1 MAGREGCIDSV
12 PYDCIYD
19 DGPLGFEK
27 NNNTDI
33 VKKVEVQD
41 PLEEV
46 DIGNGDY
53 PRPTYVNKMLPDD
66 FKREMVEILKEYC
79 DCFAWNYA
87 EMPGLSRGLVEHQLP
102 LKANVKPVK
111 QPPRRFAPEV
121 VQKIKEEI
129 ERLLKAKF
137 IRTTRYVNWISN
149 IVPVMKKNGK
159 LRVCIDFRDLNS
171 ATPKDEYPMPIADML
186 IDSTA
191 GHEILSFMD
200 GYSGYN
206 QIYIAEEDV
215 SKTAFRCPGAL
226 GTFEWVVMPFGL
238 KNAGATYQ
246 RAMNKIF
253 HDFIGNFMEIYVD
266 DVKKGIEIDKNKAK
280 AILEAPPPANKK
292 QLQAFLGKVNY
303 LRRFISNLSG
313 KTKVFAPLI
322 KLKREEEFQWKTEHQ
337 EAFDNIKQYLTNPP
351 IMTPPRHG
359 APLKLYVSA
368 SKVTIG
374 GMLAQEDENGNER
387 VIYYLSQVL
396 NDVESRYSP
405 IEKLCLALYFSCLK
419 LKYYLIP
426 RNVYVIS
433 KFDVLKYMLSSPIF
447 HGRLGKWML
456 ALTKF
461 SLHFVPA
468 RAVKGQVLADFLV
481 DHPCIDV
488 DENLLSFVGL
498 VPWKLYFDGSCHK
511 GGVGIGILIISPSGE
526 PSKFL
531 FELNYSCSNNEAEY
545 EALIM
550 GLELLLERGVKN
562 VEILGDSQLVV
573 RQVSLEYRCV
583 SENLRKYF
591 NVATELLSKFDNII
605 VRHVPRE
612 LNQEANEL
620 AQIASRY
627 KIKPSTLE
635 KLVLSL
641 EKLDPEDWRVPIVEY
656 LKNPNLSVDKK
667 LKYRAQSYVLI
678 SNVLFKKSVDGN
690 LLTCLGEKEAY
701 LALAEV
707 HEGIC
712 GTHQS
717 GEKMRW
723 VMNRRRLYWP
733 TIQRDCTKYAR
744 SCEECQKHGS
754 LQHIPA
760 GWALDLIGQIHP
772 PSSKGHKFILA
783 IPLREVT
790 HNEIIDF
797 IEEHIVHRFGIPQ
810 SITTDQG
817 TMFIGKKVMEYAKS
831 RDIKMLSSTPYY
843 AQANGQVEAANK
855 ILIALIKKHIGR
867 QPRNWHQTISQVLW
881 AYRNSP
887 RGSTGTTPY
896 KLVYGHDA
904 VLPIDIN
911 LQSIRVARQDEM
923 PVVDYWN
930 SLYDELNELDDE
942 RLRALERVIRQKEIM
957 SKSYNRRVKAKT
969 FAVGD
974 LVWKTILPI
983 ERKSKTYGKWSPT
996 WEGPYVVDKV
1006 YPGNAYKIIEIGSGK
1021 RIPSING
1028 KYLKVYRPGIH
1039 EINIPHV

>member
-1 MAGREGCIDSV
+1 MADREGCIDSV

-27 NNNTDI
+27 NNNTDT

-46 DIGNGDY
+46 DIGNSDY
-53 PRPTYVNKMLPDD
+53 PRPTYVSKMLPDD
-66 FKREMVEILKEYC
+66 FKKEMVEILKEYC
-79 DCFAWNYA
+79 DCFAWDYA
-87 EMPGLSRGLVEHQLP
+87 EMPGLSREL
-102 LKANVKPVK
+102 
-111 QPPRRFAPEV
+111 
-121 VQKIKEEI
+121 
-129 ERLLKAKF
+129 
-137 IRTTRYVNWISN
+137 
-149 IVPVMKKNGK
+149 NGK

-171 ATPKDEYPMPIADML
+171 ATPKDEYPMPIADIL

-191 GHEILSFMD
+191 VHEMLSFMD

-215 SKTAFRCPGAL
+215 SKTAFRCP
-226 GTFEWVVMPFGL
+226 E
-238 KNAGATYQ
+238 
-246 RAMNKIF
+246 
-253 HDFIGNFMEIYVD
+253 
-266 DVKKGIEIDKNKAK
+266 KGIEIDKNKAK
-280 AILEAPPPANKK
+280 AILEAPPPTNKK

-322 KLKREEEFQWKTEHQ
+322 KLKKEEEFQWKTEHE
-337 EAFDNIKQYLTNPP
+337 EAFDNIKQYLTNPH

-368 SKVTIG
+368 SEVTIG

-387 VIYYLSQVL
+387 VIYYLSRVL

-405 IEKLCLALYFSCLK
+405 IEKLCLTLYFSCLK

-433 KFDVLKYMLSSPIF
+433 KFDVLKYMLSFPIL

-456 ALTKF
+456 ALTEF
-461 SLHFVPA
+461 SLHFIPA
-468 RAVKGQVLADFLV
+468 RAIKGQVLADFLV
-481 DHPCIDV
+481 DHPCIDI
-488 DENLLSFVGL
+488 DENLLSFVGF

-531 FELNYSCSNNEAEY
+531 FELNYSCSNNVAEY

-562 VEILGDSQLVV
+562 VKIFGDSQLVV
-573 RQVSLEYRCV
+573 CQVSLEHRCV

-591 NVATELLSKFDNII
+591 NVATELLSKFDSVI

-627 KIKPSTLE
+627 KIKPATLE
-635 KLVLSL
+635 KL
-641 EKLDPEDWRVPIVEY
+641 
-656 LKNPNLSVDKK
+656 
-667 LKYRAQSYVLI
+667 
-678 SNVLFKKSVDGN
+678 KSVDGN

-712 GTHQS
+712 GAHQS
-717 GEKMRW
+717 GKKMKW
-723 VMNRRRLYWP
+723 VINRKRLYWP
-733 TIQRDCTKYAR
+733 TIQRDCINYAR

-760 GWALDLIGQIHP
+760 LELHVIIKPWP
-772 PSSKGHKFILA
+772 FREA

-790 HNEIIDF
+790 YNEIIDF
-797 IEEHIVHRFGIPQ
+797 IEEHIMHRFGIPQ

-831 RDIKMLSSTPYY
+831 RD
-843 AQANGQVEAANK
+843 
-855 ILIALIKKHIGR
+855 
-867 QPRNWHQTISQVLW
+867 
-881 AYRNSP
+881 
-887 RGSTGTTPY
+887 
-896 KLVYGHDA
+896 
-904 VLPIDIN
+904 
-911 LQSIRVARQDEM
+911 
-923 PVVDYWN
+923 
-930 SLYDELNELDDE
+930 DE
-942 RLRALERVIRQKEIM
+942 RLRALERVIQQKEIM
-957 SKSYNRRVKAKT
+957 SKSYNCRVKAKT

-974 LVWKTILPI
+974 LV
-983 ERKSKTYGKWSPT
+983 
-996 WEGPYVVDKV
+996 
-1006 YPGNAYKIIEIGSGK
+1006 
-1021 RIPSING
+1021 
-1028 KYLKVYRPGIH
+1028 
-1039 EINIPHV
+1039 

>member
-1 MAGREGCIDSV
+1 MTDREGCIDSV
-12 PYDCIYD
+12 PYDYIYD

-27 NNNTDI
+27 NDTDI

-53 PRPTYVNKMLPDD
+53 PRPTYVSKMLPDD
-66 FKREMVEILKEYC
+66 FKQEMVEILKEYC
-79 DCFAWNYA
+79 DCFAWDYA
-87 EMPGLSRGLVEHQLP
+87 EMPGLNCELVEHQLP
-102 LKANVKPVK
+102 LKANVKLVK

-137 IRTTRYVNWISN
+137 IRTARYINWISN
-149 IVPVMKKNGK
+149 VVPVMKKNGK

-171 ATPKDEYPMPIADML
+171 ATPKDEYPMAIADML

-191 GHEILSFMD
+191 
-200 GYSGYN
+200 GYN

-215 SKTAFRCPGAL
+215 SKTAF
-226 GTFEWVVMPFGL
+226 
-238 KNAGATYQ
+238 

-266 DVKKGIEIDKNKAK
+266 DVAK
-280 AILEAPPPANKK
+280 AILEALPLANKK
-292 QLQAFLGKVNY
+292 M
-303 LRRFISNLSG
+303 FISNLSG
-313 KTKVFAPLI
+313 KIKVFAPLI
-322 KLKREEEFQWKTEHQ
+322 KLKKEEEFQWKTEHQ

-368 SKVTIG
+368 SEVTIG

-387 VIYYLSQVL
+387 VIYYLSHVM

-433 KFDVLKYMLSSPIF
+433 KFDVLKYMLSSSIL
-447 HGRLGKWML
+447 HGRLGKRML
-456 ALTKF
+456 ALTEF

-468 RAVKGQVLADFLV
+468 RAVKSQVLADFLV
-481 DHPCIDV
+481 DHPCIDI
-488 DENLLSFVGL
+488 DESLLGFVGL
-498 VPWKLYFDGSCHK
+498 VPWKLYFDSSCHK
-511 GGVGIGILIISPSGE
+511 GGVGIGILIISPSGK

-550 GLELLLERGVKN
+550 GLELLFERGVKN
-562 VEILGDSQLVV
+562 VEIFGDSQLVV

-583 SENLRKYF
+583 SEKLRKYF
-591 NVATELLSKFDNII
+591 DVAIKLLSEFDNVI

-612 LNQEANEL
+612 LNQEANKL

-635 KLVLSL
+635 KLVRIKGIFMPLR
-641 EKLDPEDWRVPIVEY
+641 EREY
-656 LKNPNLSVDKK
+656 LENPSLSVDRK
-667 LKYRAQSYVLI
+667 LKYRAQSYVLMN
-678 SNVLFKKSVDGN
+678 NVLFKKSVDGN
-690 LLTCLGEKEAY
+690 LLTCLEEKEAY

-717 GEKMRW
+717 GEKIKW
-723 VMNRRRLYWP
+723 VINRRRLYWP
-733 TIQRDCTKYAR
+733 TIQRDCINYAR

-754 LQHIPA
+754 LQHIPVSELHVIIKPWPFR
-760 GWALDLIGQIHP
+760 GWALNLIGQIYP
-772 PSSKGHKFILA
+772 PSSKGHKFILVGVDYFSKWVEA

-790 HNEIIDF
+790 HNEIIYF
-797 IEEHIVHRFGIPQ
+797 IEEHIVHRFEIPQ

-817 TMFIGKKVMEYAKS
+817 TMFIRKKVMKYVKS
-831 RDIKMLSSTPYY
+831 RDIKMLSSTPHY
-843 AQANGQVEAANK
+843 AQVSGQVEAANK
-855 ILIALIKKHIGR
+855 ILIALIKKYIGR
-867 QPRNWHQTISQVLW
+867 QPKN
-881 AYRNSP
+881 
-887 RGSTGTTPY
+887 
-896 KLVYGHDA
+896 
-904 VLPIDIN
+904 
-911 LQSIRVARQDEM
+911 
-923 PVVDYWN
+923 
-930 SLYDELNELDDE
+930 
-942 RLRALERVIRQKEIM
+942 
-957 SKSYNRRVKAKT
+957 
-969 FAVGD
+969 
-974 LVWKTILPI
+974 
-983 ERKSKTYGKWSPT
+983 
-996 WEGPYVVDKV
+996 
-1006 YPGNAYKIIEIGSGK
+1006 
-1021 RIPSING
+1021 
-1028 KYLKVYRPGIH
+1028 
-1039 EINIPHV
+1039 

>member
-1 MAGREGCIDSV
+1 MADREGCID
-12 PYDCIYD
+12 
-19 DGPLGFEK
+19 
-27 NNNTDI
+27 N
-33 VKKVEVQD
+33 D
-41 PLEEV
+41 PLKEV

-53 PRPTYVNKMLPDD
+53 PRPTYVSKMLPDD
-66 FKREMVEILKEYC
+66 FKKEMVEILKEYC
-79 DCFAWNYA
+79 DCFAWDYA
-87 EMPGLSRGLVEHQLP
+87 EMPGLSRELVEHQLP

-111 QPPRRFAPEV
+111 QPRRRFAPEV

-137 IRTTRYVNWISN
+137 IRTARYVNWISN
-149 IVPVMKKNGK
+149 IVPIMKKNRK

-191 GHEILSFMD
+191 GHEMLSFMD

-215 SKTAFRCPGAL
+215 SKTAFRCPG
-226 GTFEWVVMPFGL
+226 
-238 KNAGATYQ
+238 
-246 RAMNKIF
+246 
-253 HDFIGNFMEIYVD
+253 
-266 DVKKGIEIDKNKAK
+266 
-280 AILEAPPPANKK
+280 
-292 QLQAFLGKVNY
+292 
-303 LRRFISNLSG
+303 

-322 KLKREEEFQWKTEHQ
+322 KLKKEEEFQWKTEHQ

-351 IMTPPRHG
+351 IMTPPKHG

-368 SKVTIG
+368 SEVTIG

-387 VIYYLSQVL
+387 VIYYLSRVL

-426 RNVYVIS
+426 MNVYVIS
-433 KFDVLKYMLSSPIF
+433 KFDVLKYMLSSPIL

-456 ALTKF
+456 ALTEF

-481 DHPCIDV
+481 DHPCIDIN
-488 DENLLSFVGL
+488 ESLLDFVGL
-498 VPWKLYFDGSCHK
+498 VHWKLYFDGSCHK
-511 GGVGIGILIISPSGE
+511 GGVGIGILIISPSDE
-526 PSKFL
+526 PSKFF

-550 GLELLLERGVKN
+550 GLKLLLERGVKN
-562 VEILGDSQLVV
+562 VKIFGDSQLVV
-573 RQVSLEYRCV
+573 HQVSLEYRCV

-591 NVATELLSKFDNII
+591 NVATELLSKFDSVI

-635 KLVLSL
+635 KLVRIKDIFMPLREREVLSL

-656 LKNPNLSVDKK
+656 LKNPSLSVDRK

-707 HEGIC
+707 HERIC
-712 GTHQS
+712 GAHQS
-717 GEKMRW
+717 GKKMKW
-723 VMNRRRLYWP
+723 VINRRRLYWP
-733 TIQRDCTKYAR
+733 TIQRDCINYVR
-744 SCEECQKHGS
+744 SCEECQKHES

-760 GWALDLIGQIHP
+760 SELHVIIKPWPFRGWALDLIGQIHP
-772 PSSKGHKFILA
+772 PSSKDHKFILVGVDYFSKWVEA

-797 IEEHIVHRFGIPQ
+797 IEDHIVHRFEIPQ

-867 QPRNWHQTISQVLW
+867 QPKNWHQTLSQVLW
-881 AYRNSP
+881 AYRNSL
-887 RGSTGTTPY
+887 RGSTGTAPY

-911 LQSIRVARQDEM
+911 LQSVR
-923 PVVDYWN
+923 
-930 SLYDELNELDDE
+930 
-942 RLRALERVIRQKEIM
+942 
-957 SKSYNRRVKAKT
+957 
-969 FAVGD
+969 G
-974 LVWKTILPI
+974 
-983 ERKSKTYGKWSPT
+983 G
-996 WEGPYVVDKV
+996 
-1006 YPGNAYKIIEIGSGK
+1006 
-1021 RIPSING
+1021 
-1028 KYLKVYRPGIH
+1028 
-1039 EINIPHV
+1039 

>member
-1 MAGREGCIDSV
+1 MNPLKCAFGVSAGNF
-12 PYDCIYD
+12 
-19 DGPLGFEK
+19 LGFL
-27 NNNTDI
+27 
-33 VKKVEVQD
+33 VQ
-41 PLEEV
+41 
-46 DIGNGDY
+46 
-53 PRPTYVNKMLPDD
+53 
-66 FKREMVEILKEYC
+66 
-79 DCFAWNYA
+79 
-87 EMPGLSRGLVEHQLP
+87 
-102 LKANVKPVK
+102 
-111 QPPRRFAPEV
+111 
-121 VQKIKEEI
+121 
-129 ERLLKAKF
+129 
-137 IRTTRYVNWISN
+137 
-149 IVPVMKKNGK
+149 
-159 LRVCIDFRDLNS
+159 
-171 ATPKDEYPMPIADML
+171 
-186 IDSTA
+186 
-191 GHEILSFMD
+191 
-200 GYSGYN
+200 
-206 QIYIAEEDV
+206 
-215 SKTAFRCPGAL
+215 
-226 GTFEWVVMPFGL
+226 
-238 KNAGATYQ
+238 
-246 RAMNKIF
+246 
-253 HDFIGNFMEIYVD
+253 
-266 DVKKGIEIDKNKAK
+266 KKGIEIDKNKAK

-322 KLKREEEFQWKTEHQ
+322 KLKKEEEFQWKIEHQ

-368 SKVTIG
+368 SEVRIG

-387 VIYYLSQVL
+387 VIYYLSHVL

-426 RNVYVIS
+426 RNVYIIS
-433 KFDVLKYMLSSPIF
+433 KFDVLKYMLSSPIL

-461 SLHFVPA
+461 SVHFIPA

-481 DHPCIDV
+481 DHPCIDI
-488 DENLLSFVGL
+488 DENLLSFIGL

-511 GGVGIGILIISPSGE
+511 GGVAIGILIISPSGE

-562 VEILGDSQLVV
+562 VEIFGDSQLVV
-573 RQVSLEYRCV
+573 RQVSFEYRCV

-591 NVATELLSKFDNII
+591 NVATELLSKFDSVI

-635 KLVLSL
+635 KLVRIKDIFMPLREREVLSL

-656 LKNPNLSVDKK
+656 LKNPSLSVDRK

-712 GTHQS
+712 GARQS
-717 GEKMRW
+717 GEKMKW
-723 VMNRRRLYWP
+723 VINRRRLYWP
-733 TIQRDCTKYAR
+733 TIQRDCINYAR
-744 SCEECQKHGS
+744 SCEECQKHGIF
-754 LQHIPA
+754 QHIPA
-760 GWALDLIGQIHP
+760 SELHVIIKPWPFRGWALDLIEQIHP
-772 PSSKGHKFILA
+772 PSSKGHKFILVGVDYFSKWVEA

-790 HNEIIDF
+790 YNEIIDF

-817 TMFIGKKVMEYAKS
+817 TMFIGKKVM
-831 RDIKMLSSTPYY
+831 
-843 AQANGQVEAANK
+843 
-855 ILIALIKKHIGR
+855 
-867 QPRNWHQTISQVLW
+867 RNM
-881 AYRNSP
+881 P
-887 RGSTGTTPY
+887 
-896 KLVYGHDA
+896 
-904 VLPIDIN
+904 N
-911 LQSIRVARQDEM
+911 L
-923 PVVDYWN
+923 
-930 SLYDELNELDDE
+930 
-942 RLRALERVIRQKEIM
+942 
-957 SKSYNRRVKAKT
+957 
-969 FAVGD
+969 
-974 LVWKTILPI
+974 
-983 ERKSKTYGKWSPT
+983 
-996 WEGPYVVDKV
+996 
-1006 YPGNAYKIIEIGSGK
+1006 
-1021 RIPSING
+1021 RI
-1028 KYLKVYRPGIH
+1028 
-1039 EINIPHV
+1039 

>member
-1 MAGREGCIDSV
+1 MYNPGVKPLKVDTKAFNPESIEMCKIDMNAYMTDREWCIDSV

-27 NNNTDI
+27 NNTDT
-33 VKKVEVQD
+33 VKKIEVQD
-41 PLEEV
+41 PLEVV
-46 DIGNGDY
+46 DIGNSDY
-53 PRPTYVNKMLPDD
+53 PRPTYMSKMLPDD
-66 FKREMVEILKEYC
+66 FKKEMVEILKEYC
-79 DCFAWNYA
+79 NCFAWNYA
-87 EMPGLSRGLVEHQLP
+87 EMPDLNRELVEHQLT

-137 IRTTRYVNWISN
+137 IRTV
-149 IVPVMKKNGK
+149 
-159 LRVCIDFRDLNS
+159 RDLNS
-171 ATPKDEYPMPIADML
+171 ATPKDEYPMPI
-186 IDSTA
+186 
-191 GHEILSFMD
+191 
-200 GYSGYN
+200 
-206 QIYIAEEDV
+206 DV

-226 GTFEWVVMPFGL
+226 RTFEWVVMPFGL

-246 RAMNKIF
+246 RAMTKIF
-253 HDFIGNFMEIYVD
+253 HDFIRNFMEIYVD
-266 DVKKGIEIDKNKAK
+266 DVVVKSNAKKEHLENLKKAFERMRKHKLKMNPLKYAFGVSAGNFLGFLVQKKWIEIDKNKAK
-280 AILEAPPPANKK
+280 TILEALPPTNKK

-303 LRRFISNLSG
+303 LRRFIFNLSG

-322 KLKREEEFQWKTEHQ
+322 KLKKEEE
-337 EAFDNIKQYLTNPP
+337 
-351 IMTPPRHG
+351 HG
-359 APLKLYVSA
+359 APLKLYVLA
-368 SKVTIG
+368 SEVTIG

-387 VIYYLSQVL
+387 VIYYLSHVL
-396 NDVESRYSP
+396 NDVERCYSP

-419 LKYYLIP
+419 LKYYLVP
-426 RNVYVIS
+426 RNFYVIS
-433 KFDVLKYMLSSPIF
+433 KFDVLKYMLSSPIL

-456 ALTKF
+456 ALTEF
-461 SLHFVPA
+461 LHFVPT
-468 RAVKGQVLADFLV
+468 RAVKGQVLVDFLV
-481 DHPCIDV
+481 DHPYIDI
-488 DENLLSFVGL
+488 DESLLGLVGL

-531 FELNYSCSNNEAEY
+531 FELNYSYSNNEAEY

-550 GLELLLERGVKN
+550 GLELLLERG
-562 VEILGDSQLVV
+562 LVV
-573 RQVSLEYRCV
+573 RQVSLEYRCF

-591 NVATELLSKFDNII
+591 NVATKLLSEFDNVI
-605 VRHVPRE
+605 VKHVPRE
-612 LNQEANEL
+612 LNQEADEL

-635 KLVLSL
+635 KLVRINDIFMPLREREVLSL
-641 EKLDPEDWRVPIVEY
+641 EKLDLEDWKVPIMEY
-656 LKNPNLSVDKK
+656 LENPSLSVNRK
-667 LKYRAQSYVLI
+667 LKYRTQSYVLMN
-678 SNVLFKKSVDGN
+678 NVLFKKSVDGN

-701 LALAEV
+701 LALAEM

-712 GTHQS
+712 GAHQ
-717 GEKMRW
+717 
-723 VMNRRRLYWP
+723 RRLYWP
-733 TIQRDCTKYAR
+733 TIQRDCINCAR

-760 GWALDLIGQIHP
+760 SELHVIIKPWPFRGWALNLIGQIHP
-772 PSSKGHKFILA
+772 PSSNGHKFILVGVDYFSKWLEV
-783 IPLREVT
+783 IPLKEVT

-797 IEEHIVHRFGIPQ
+797 IEEHIEGCRKLREGVFGILQ

-831 RDIKMLSSTPYY
+831 RDIKRLSSTPYY
-843 AQANGQVEAANK
+843 AQANGQVEAVNK

-867 QPRNWHQTISQVLW
+867 QPRNWHQTLSQVLW
-881 AYRNSP
+881 AYQNSP
-887 RGSTGTTPY
+887 RGSTRTTSY

-911 LQSIRVARQDEM
+911 LQSIRVARQDEIL
-923 PVVDYWN
+923 VLDYWN
-930 SLYDELNELDDE
+930 SIHDELNELDDE
-942 RLRALERVIRQKEIM
+942 RLRALER
-957 SKSYNRRVKAKT
+957 T

-974 LVWKTILPI
+974 LVWKIILPI
-983 ERKSKTYGKWSPT
+983 EKKSKTYGKWSPT
-996 WEGPYVVDKV
+996 WEGPYVVDKI
-1006 YPGNAYKIIEIGSGK
+1006 YSGNAYKIIEVGSGR

-1039 EINIPHV
+1039 EINISHV

>member
-1 MAGREGCIDSV
+1 MI
-12 PYDCIYD
+12 
-19 DGPLGFEK
+19 
-27 NNNTDI
+27 
-33 VKKVEVQD
+33 
-41 PLEEV
+41 
-46 DIGNGDY
+46 
-53 PRPTYVNKMLPDD
+53 
-66 FKREMVEILKEYC
+66 
-79 DCFAWNYA
+79 
-87 EMPGLSRGLVEHQLP
+87 
-102 LKANVKPVK
+102 
-111 QPPRRFAPEV
+111 
-121 VQKIKEEI
+121 
-129 ERLLKAKF
+129 
-137 IRTTRYVNWISN
+137 
-149 IVPVMKKNGK
+149 
-159 LRVCIDFRDLNS
+159 
-171 ATPKDEYPMPIADML
+171 
-186 IDSTA
+186 
-191 GHEILSFMD
+191 
-200 GYSGYN
+200 
-206 QIYIAEEDV
+206 
-215 SKTAFRCPGAL
+215 
-226 GTFEWVVMPFGL
+226 
-238 KNAGATYQ
+238 
-246 RAMNKIF
+246 
-253 HDFIGNFMEIYVD
+253 
-266 DVKKGIEIDKNKAK
+266 
-280 AILEAPPPANKK
+280 
-292 QLQAFLGKVNY
+292 
-303 LRRFISNLSG
+303 
-313 KTKVFAPLI
+313 
-322 KLKREEEFQWKTEHQ
+322 
-337 EAFDNIKQYLTNPP
+337 
-351 IMTPPRHG
+351 PPRHG

-368 SKVTIG
+368 SEVTIG

-387 VIYYLSQVL
+387 VIYYLSRVL

-433 KFDVLKYMLSSPIF
+433 KFDVLKYMFSSPIL

-456 ALTKF
+456 ALTEF

-481 DHPCIDV
+481 DHPCIDI
-488 DENLLSFVGL
+488 DDNSLSFIGL
-498 VPWKLYFDGSCHK
+498 VPWKLYFDGSRHK

-562 VEILGDSQLVV
+562 VKIFRDSQLVV

-605 VRHVPRE
+605 VRHVPKE

-620 AQIASRY
+620 AQITSRY

-635 KLVLSL
+635 KLVRIKDIFMPLREREVLSL

-656 LKNPNLSVDKK
+656 LKNPSLSVDRK

-690 LLTCLGEKEAY
+690 LLTCLGKKEAY
-701 LALAEV
+701 LALAKV
-707 HEGIC
+707 YEGIC

-717 GEKMRW
+717 GKKMKW
-723 VMNRRRLYWP
+723 VINRRRLYWP
-733 TIQRDCTKYAR
+733 TIQRDCINYAR
-744 SCEECQKHGS
+744 
-754 LQHIPA
+754 

-772 PSSKGHKFILA
+772 PSSKGHKFILVGVDYFSKWVEA

-810 SITTDQG
+810 SITTNQG

-855 ILIALIKKHIGR
+855 ILIALIKKYIGR
-867 QPRNWHQTISQVLW
+867 QPRNWHQTLSQVLW

-887 RGSTGTTPY
+887 RGSTRTTPY

-911 LQSIRVARQDEM
+911 LQSIRVARQDEI
-923 PVVDYWN
+923 PVVDYWD

-983 ERKSKTYGKWSPT
+983 ERKSKIYGKWSPT
-996 WEGPYVVDKV
+996 WEGPYVVEKV
-1006 YPGNAYKIIEIGSGK
+1006 YPGNAYKIIEIGSGR

-1039 EINIPHV
+1039 EINIPQATAAFDGGAPHVRQSGGAKTFLSRTKQQTWRAVSSHFFLAAGKDDYPAPATANSQKQRRYLGATAARKTAPLSVRRIPLGLPLPSGRDTNGGGTEGSTVPSSVAGMRRWQCGLSLPSTRT